1 MTTAEVP
8 IQRVESSIGDEVAV
22 ELPEAFGCGL
32 ARCFGYLS
40 IRSLVGSRSR
50 LQDVPKIAS
59 LVEARLHTWFDER
72 CVEPRFQQI
81 ELPSLWPRKK
91 NTRNAEGASEP
102 ASISRAKGKEMERD
116 LREEARREVEAEV
129 RARQEVEGVEDDGLR
144 WRRRAR
150 GDEFEYDL
158 IVHFIV

>member
-1 MTTAEVP
+1 LNSSPTT
-8 IQRVESSIGDEVAV
+8 
-22 ELPEAFGCGL
+22 LAFSFL
-32 ARCFGYLS
+32 DDYRLDLS

-50 LQDVPKIAS
+50 LQDVPKIAQ

-72 CVEPRFQQI
+72 AVEPRFQQI

-91 NTRNAEGASEP
+91 NTRGGDEAGSEP

-116 LREEARREVEAEV
+116 LREEARREVEAES
-129 RARQEVEGVEDDGLR
+129 RARAGSANMEEEGLR

-150 GDEFEYDL
+150 GESYGEYAMPGSMPGL
-158 IVHFIV
+158 KIT